1 MRFLAR
7 LTLLTRRTIRREM
20 PGVLRV
26 TAGTVLYALA
36 ISMLVLPYRFP
47 STGFTGI
54 SILLNYTL
62 GLPVGVMNLLFNIGL
77 FALGWKVLPRRF
89 LYLTAYSVVI
99 FSVLLDLLT
108 LLPPLQLQD
117 KLLAVLTAAA
127 INGTSGALVFNA
139 GGSMGGTDIL
149 AAIVRRKTGMEIGK
163 FTFWINSFVLV
174 PAIFVVGPE
183 NTLYAVAMLFAGST
197 FLDGAL
203 RSFDRCAQVFV
214 ISDKHMEVRR
224 FILEELRRGAS
235 VIHSEGAYTGRER
248 PIVMSLLL
256 PRQVADLKIF
266 LADHDPNAFLIQT
279 DATEVFGKGFKHW
292 KATA

>member
-7 LTLLTRRTIRREM
+7 LTLLTKRAIRREA

-26 TAGTVLYALA
+26 TVGTVLYALA

-62 GLPVGVMNLLFNIGL
+62 GTPVGFVNLLFNIGL
-77 FALGWKVLPRRF
+77 FALGWRVLPKRF
-89 LYLTAYSVVI
+89 LFLTAYSVLL
-99 FSVLLDLLT
+99 FSGLLDLFR
-108 LLPPLQLQD
+108 LLPAPPLTD

-127 INGTSGALVFNA
+127 INGISGALVFNA

-174 PAIFVVGPE
+174 PALFIVGIE

-203 RSFDRCAQVFV
+203 RSFDRCAQVFI
-214 ISDKHMEVRR
+214 ISEKHVEVRR
-224 FILEELRRGAS
+224 YILEELRRGAS
-235 VIHSEGAYTGRER
+235 VIHSEGAYTGQER

-256 PRQVADLKIF
+256 PRQVADLKIY
-266 LADHDPNAFLIQT
+266 LAEHDPGAFLIQT

-292 KATA
+292 KSTA

>member
-7 LTLLTRRTIRREM
+7 LTLLTKRTIRREM

-62 GLPVGVMNLLFNIGL
+62 ELPVGIMNLLFNIGL

-279 DATEVFGKGFKHW
+279 DATEVFGKGFNH
-292 KATA
+292 A

>member
-1 MRFLAR
+1 MRVMAR
-7 LTLLTRRTIRREM
+7 INLTKRLLRREM

-26 TAGTVLYALA
+26 TLGTVLYALA
-36 ISMLVLPYRFP
+36 ISLLVLPYRFP

-62 GLPVGVMNLLFNIGL
+62 GLPVGLMNLLFNIGL
-77 FALGWKVLPRRF
+77 FALGWRTLPKRF
-89 LYLTAYSVVI
+89 LFLTAYSVLI
-99 FSVLLDLLT
+99 FSSMLDLFRM
-108 LLPPLQLQD
+108 LPPPPLSD

-127 INGTSGALVFNA
+127 INGISGALVFNA

-163 FTFWINSFVLV
+163 FTFWINSFVLI
-174 PAIFVVGPE
+174 PAIFVVGIE

-203 RSFDRCAQVFV
+203 RSFDRCAQVFI
-214 ISDKHMEVRR
+214 ISDRHVEVRR
-224 FILEELRRGAS
+224 YILEELRRGAS
-235 VIHSEGAYTGRER
+235 VIHSEGAYTGLER

-256 PRQVADLKIF
+256 PRQVADLKIY
-266 LADHDPNAFLIQT
+266 LAEHDPTAFLIQT

-292 KATA
+292 KTTA

>member
-1 MRFLAR
+1 
-7 LTLLTRRTIRREM
+7 
-20 PGVLRV
+20 V
-26 TAGTVLYALA
+26 TVGTVLYTLA
-36 ISMLVLPYRFP
+36 ISLLVLPYRFP

-62 GLPVGVMNLLFNIGL
+62 GFPVGLVNLIFNIGL

-89 LYLTAYSVVI
+89 LYLTAYSVLL
-99 FSVLLDLLT
+99 FSGLLDLFRMF
-108 LLPPLQLQD
+108 PPTPLQD

-127 INGTSGALVFNA
+127 INGISGALVFNA

-163 FTFWINSFVLV
+163 FTFWINSFVLI
-174 PAIFVVGPE
+174 PAVFIVGAE

-203 RSFDRCAQVFV
+203 RSFDRCVQVFI
-214 ISDKHMEVRR
+214 ISDKHEEVRR
-224 FILEELRRGAS
+224 YILEELRRGAS
-235 VIHSEGAYTGRER
+235 LIHSEGAYTGKER

-266 LADHDPNAFLIQT
+266 LAEHDPNAFLIQT

>member
-1 MRFLAR
+1 
-7 LTLLTRRTIRREM
+7 M

-26 TAGTVLYALA
+26 TLGTVLYALS
-36 ISMLVLPYRFP
+36 ISLLVLTYRFP

-62 GLPVGVMNLLFNIGL
+62 GLPVGLVNLFFNIGL
-77 FALGWKVLPRRF
+77 FALGWRVLPKRF
-89 LYLTAYSVVI
+89 LFLTAYSVLI
-99 FSVLLDLLT
+99 FSGLLDLFQMLPA
-108 LLPPLQLQD
+108 PPLTD

-127 INGTSGALVFNA
+127 INGISGALVFNA

-174 PAIFVVGPE
+174 PAIFVVGIE

-203 RSFDRCAQVFV
+203 RSFDRCAQVFI
-214 ISDKHMEVRR
+214 ISDRHTEVRR
-224 FILEELRRGAS
+224 YILEELRRGAS
-235 VIHSEGAYTGRER
+235 VIHSEGAYTGQER

-266 LADHDPNAFLIQT
+266 LAEHDPNAFLIQT

>member
-1 MRFLAR
+1 MRWLSR
-7 LTLLTRRTIRREM
+7 LSHLTKRTIRREA

-26 TAGTVLYALA
+26 TVGTVLYALA

-47 STGFTGI
+47 STGFTGV
-54 SILLNYTL
+54 SILLNYTM
-62 GLPVGVMNLLFNIGL
+62 GLPIGLVNLLFNIGL
-77 FALGWKVLPRRF
+77 FALGWRVLPKRF
-89 LYLTAYSVVI
+89 LFLTAYSVLV
-99 FSVLLDLLT
+99 FSSLLDLFRF
-108 LLPPLQLQD
+108 LPPPPLTD

-127 INGTSGALVFNA
+127 INGISGALVFNA

-174 PAIFVVGPE
+174 PAIFIVGVE

-203 RSFDRCAQVFV
+203 RSFDRCAQVFI
-214 ISDKHMEVRR
+214 ISEKHAEVRHY
-224 FILEELRRGAS
+224 ILEELRRGAS

-256 PRQVADLKIF
+256 PRQVADLKIY
-266 LADHDPNAFLIQT
+266 LAEHDPGAFLIQT

>member
-1 MRFLAR
+1 MAR
-7 LTLLTRRTIRREM
+7 INLTKRVLRREM

-26 TAGTVLYALA
+26 TLGTVLYALA
-36 ISMLVLPYRFP
+36 ISLLVLPYRFP

-62 GLPVGVMNLLFNIGL
+62 GLPVGLMNLLFNIGL
-77 FALGWKVLPRRF
+77 FALGWRVLPKRF
-89 LYLTAYSVVI
+89 LFLTAYSVLI
-99 FSVLLDLLT
+99 FSSMLDLFRM
-108 LLPPLQLQD
+108 LPPPPLSD

-127 INGTSGALVFNA
+127 INGISGALVFNA

-163 FTFWINSFVLV
+163 FTFWINSFVLI
-174 PAIFVVGPE
+174 PAIFVVGIE

-203 RSFDRCAQVFV
+203 RSFDRCAQVFI
-214 ISDKHMEVRR
+214 ISEKHVEVRR
-224 FILEELRRGAS
+224 YILEELRRGAS
-235 VIHSEGAYTGRER
+235 VIHSEGAYTGQER

-256 PRQVADLKIF
+256 PRQVADLKIY
-266 LADHDPNAFLIQT
+266 LAEHDPGAFLIQT

-292 KATA
+292 KSTA

>member
-7 LTLLTRRTIRREM
+7 MTHLTRRTVRREA
-20 PGVLRV
+20 PGVMRV
-26 TAGTVLYALA
+26 TVGTVLYALS
-36 ISMLVLPYRFP
+36 ITMLVLPYRFP

-54 SILLNYTL
+54 SILMNYTL
-62 GLPVGVMNLLFNIGL
+62 GFPVGLVNLVFNIGL
-77 FALGWKVLPRRF
+77 FALGWKTLPKRF
-89 LYLTAYSVVI
+89 LFLTAYSVLV
-99 FSVLLDLLT
+99 FSGLLDLFR
-108 LLPPLQLQD
+108 LLPIPQLTD

-127 INGTSGALVFNA
+127 INGISGALVFNA

-174 PAIFVVGPE
+174 PAIFIVGIE

-203 RSFDRCAQVFV
+203 RSFDRCVQVFI
-214 ISDKHMEVRR
+214 ISDNHQEARR
-224 FILEELRRGAS
+224 YILEELRRGAS
-235 VIHSEGAYTGRER
+235 VIHSEGAYTGQER

-256 PRQVADLKIF
+256 PRQVADLKIY
-266 LADHDPNAFLIQT
+266 LAEHDPGAFLIQT

-292 KATA
+292 KSTT

>member
-1 MRFLAR
+1 MRVMAR
-7 LTLLTRRTIRREM
+7 INLTKRLLRREM

-26 TAGTVLYALA
+26 TLGTVLYALA
-36 ISMLVLPYRFP
+36 ISLLVLPYRFP

-62 GLPVGVMNLLFNIGL
+62 GLPVGLMNLLFNIGL
-77 FALGWKVLPRRF
+77 FALGWRTLPKRF
-89 LYLTAYSVVI
+89 LFLTAYSVLI
-99 FSVLLDLLT
+99 FSSMLDLFRM
-108 LLPPLQLQD
+108 LPPPPLSD

-127 INGTSGALVFNA
+127 INGISGALVFNA

-163 FTFWINSFVLV
+163 FTFWINSFVLI
-174 PAIFVVGPE
+174 PAIFVVGIE

-203 RSFDRCAQVFV
+203 RSFDRCAQVFI
-214 ISDKHMEVRR
+214 ISDRHVEVRR
-224 FILEELRRGAS
+224 YILEELRRGAS
-235 VIHSEGAYTGRER
+235 VIHSEGAYTGLER

-256 PRQVADLKIF
+256 PRQVADLKIY
-266 LADHDPNAFLIQT
+266 LAEHDPTAFLIQT